1 MNQILFNKKR
11 NKIKIFFKVQ
21 FIISILL
28 AIIVLIFLSFDYDED
43 ENLEKISRTINK
55 NLNLSGLYNVKNQNL
70 EKNIYFGKIYIKKIN
85 LEYAIFNNFNEKLLK
100 ISPCKFYGED
110 LSKKGNICIA
120 GHNYNDE
127 RFFGNLDNLDIKDEI
142 IIDDLEGNQYKY
154 TIFDIFETDENDTSV
169 LNSTKKYELTLVTCN
184 NANKK
189 RIIIKAYRKEQNK

>member
-127 RFFGNLDNLDIKDEI
+127 RFFGNLDKLDIKDEI